1 MTKGFTLME
10 VLIALVILS
19 VTFLWLLSAQSQGI
33 DMAMRSKFLTTS
45 TMLSQERISQ
55 VVSGVLAVSV
65 GQDQGD
71 FGADYPG
78 YTFEET
84 METTP
89 LAGYR
94 KYSLTV
100 RWGGKGSPLEST
112 IIAFIAEK

>member
-10 VLIALVILS
+10 VLIAMVILS

-45 TMLSQERISQ
+45 TMLAQERISQ

-71 FGADYPG
+71 FRGDDDKILQAAVDYVAGLGGGTVHIMPG
-78 YTFEET
+78 VYSMRNSLFE
-84 METTP
+84 
-89 LAGYR
+89 R
-94 KYSLTV
+94 
-100 RWGGKGSPLEST
+100 
-112 IIAFIAEK
+112 